1 MQNGYMERF
10 NGSFRKE
17 VLDMYLFTERWQTQ
31 QHADKWL
38 QHYNT
43 ERPHEGLNN
52 QTPAEWAETSA
63 QLKRGRGTPPVL
75 ELEPQNQVTTSTL
88 YLC

>member
-1 MQNGYMERF
+1 MERF

-17 VLDMYLFTERWQTQ
+17 VLDMYLFTERWQVQ
-31 QHADKWL
+31 EQADKWL
-38 QHYNT
+38 RHYNT

-63 QLKRGRGTPPVL
+63 QSKHGVPPCLLWNNKIMTSSLKTG
-75 ELEPQNQVTTSTL
+75 EF
-88 YLC
+88 